1 MRTPAAILLAGLL
14 FWSLTPT
21 APRAQAADPC
31 LEPAETLDAN
41 LQALSQAA
49 NLARREARYADSA
62 AHRCEILRFLVRAQG
77 PSARLTLNAQAD
89 YAVALSV
96 IDHDR
101 GLAMFRMVLATNA
114 QAFGQTDPNTIKF
127 QSDFAR
133 MLRARDLWTEAET
146 WARTAHRYALERAT
160 PTDRATPEQMLLLEE
175 TIVTLA
181 LVLDGQRRFDEAGAL
196 WQRQYEILAGLGAS
210 PTRLGD
216 SRNNRSIN
224 FTRRGL
230 HDEALAEAQ
239 EAYRLVGQGGNEEAI
254 MAVRTVLGAALARV
268 GRREEGLTH
277 MQAYLAYVERLYG
290 PETEESCGILGGI
303 GAAML
308 EMRRVEEGLQF
319 KRRALACQQA
329 RRIGPRNRD
338 VATQATDLAAALL
351 MAGQND
357 EAFAMAELAYSI
369 RLELPPEPSSS
380 YSAKRAENMARNNA
394 AAIYLRAA
402 YAQIAANPAR
412 ASALQARIFEA
423 MQLRG
428 ESETTA
434 AINFGHAFVSA
445 RGSGL
450 GDAVAEWRAA
460 EAELGDID
468 RRFAIAVA
476 SGMDRD
482 NDRLGLAEQRERA
495 MERKAASEAI
505 LREQYPAFFEMASPQ
520 STSLA
525 EAQAL
530 LGADEALFI
539 IAPGDTSLP
548 DGIGSGLVLAV
559 TREGVAFAQLGYSLQ
574 RLRTEVTAM
583 HAMLVAN
590 GQTRAP
596 GVGGASSLLSGA
608 RAYDRVRAHRLYQAL
623 FGDPR
628 IVRLTAAKSRWTVAA
643 QGIALSAPFA
653 ALVMEEPPA
662 GSDNFDP
669 AALRATRWLGLER
682 TLAITPSVS
691 TLRVQRA
698 TQTTV
703 APEQAWS
710 FFGIGDPVFGG
721 EAGED
726 PALQMRSFYRDRVAN
741 VDAVRNLPQLP
752 GTRDEIREL
761 ARALGAT
768 ENDYLLDVAATET
781 ELARR
786 SGQLAR
792 AQIVAF
798 ATHGLIAGDLNGTL
812 AEPALAL
819 TPPAQPSA
827 EDDGLLTASEA
838 ARLRLRARWVILSAC
853 NTASGGEPG
862 ADGLTGL
869 ARAFFYAG
877 ARTLLVS
884 QWPVD
889 DQAARLLTT
898 YAVTAQRDR
907 GLSSA
912 ESMRQA
918 MASLAADTSRD
929 ADRRSF
935 AHPSAWAPFLL
946 VSGE

>member
-14 FWSLTPT
+14 FWSLTPA

-31 LEPAETLDAN
+31 LEPAETLSAN
-41 LQALSQAA
+41 LQGLSQAA
-49 NLARREARYADSA
+49 NLARREGRYADSA
-62 AHRCEILRFLVRAQG
+62 AYRCEILRFLVRAQG
-77 PSARLTLNAQAD
+77 PSGRLTLNAQAD
-89 YAVALSV
+89 YAIALSV
-96 IDHDR
+96 IDYER
-101 GLAMFRMVLATNA
+101 GLAMFRMVLATSA
-114 QAFGQTDPNTIKF
+114 QALGQSDPNTIKY

-133 MLRARDLWTEAET
+133 MLRVRDLWTEAET

-160 PTDRATPEQMLLLEE
+160 PTDQATRDEMLLLEE
-175 TIVTLA
+175 TIVSLA
-181 LVLDGQRRFDEAGAL
+181 LVLDGQRRFDEGAAL
-196 WQRQYEILAGLGAS
+196 WQRQYEILVQLGES
-210 PTRLGD
+210 PTRRGD
-216 SRNNRSIN
+216 ARNNRSVN

-230 HDEALAEAQ
+230 HDQALVEAEA
-239 EAYRLVGQGGNEEAI
+239 AYALVSQGGNEPAI

-268 GRREEGLTH
+268 GRREEGLAH
-277 MQAYLAYVERLYG
+277 MLAYLSYVERRFG

-303 GAAML
+303 GAALL
-308 EMRRVEEGLQF
+308 EMRRVQEGLQY

-329 RRIGPRNRD
+329 RSIGPRSRD
-338 VATQATDLAAALL
+338 VATQATDLAAVLL
-351 MAGQND
+351 LEGQSD
-357 EAFAMAELAYSI
+357 EAFAMADLAYSI
-369 RLELPPEPSSS
+369 RLELPSEPSSS
-380 YSAKRAENMARNNA
+380 YSAKRAENMALNNA

-402 YAQIAANPAR
+402 HAQIAVNPAR
-412 ASALQARIFEA
+412 APALHARIFEA
-423 MQLRG
+423 IQLRG
-428 ESETTA
+428 QSETTA
-434 AINFGHAFVSA
+434 AMNFGHAFVSA
-445 RGSGL
+445 RDSGL
-450 GDAVAEWRAA
+450 SEAVAEWRAA

-468 RRFAIAVA
+468 RRFAIAAA
-476 SGMDRD
+476 SGRGGDG
-482 NDRLGLAEQRERA
+482 DRLGLAEQRERA
-495 MERKAASEAI
+495 MQRKAASEAT
-505 LREQYPAFFEMASPQ
+505 LREQFPAFFEMASPQ
-520 STSLA
+520 STSLV

-548 DGIGSGLVLAV
+548 EGIRTGLVLAV
-559 TREGVAFAQLGYSLQ
+559 TREGVAFAQLGYSLEE
-574 RLRTEVTAM
+574 LRTEIAAV
-583 HAMLVAN
+583 HGMLVSN

-596 GVGGASSLLSGA
+596 GVGGATSLLSGA
-608 RAYDRVRAHRLYQAL
+608 RAYDRARAHRLYNAF

-628 IVRLTAAKSRWTVAA
+628 IARLAAGKSRWTVAA

-653 ALVMEEPPA
+653 ALVMEPPTP

-669 AALRATRWLGLER
+669 AVLRATRWLGLER
-682 TLAITPSVS
+682 MLAITPSVS
-691 TLRVQRA
+691 TLRVQRV
-698 TQTTV
+698 TQAPA

-710 FFGIGDPVFGG
+710 FFGVGDPVFRGA
-721 EAGED
+721 AGDER
-726 PALQMRSFYRDRVAN
+726 ALEMRAFFQDRAAN
-741 VDAVRNLPQLP
+741 VDAIRNLPQLP
-752 GTRDEIREL
+752 GTGAEIREL
-761 ARALGAT
+761 ARALGAS
-768 ENDYLLDVAATET
+768 ESDYVLGVAATET

-786 SGQLAR
+786 SSQLAR

-898 YAVTAQRDR
+898 RAVTAQRDR

-929 ADRRSF
+929 AERRSF